1 MSFARV
7 EWIEWLGW
15 IGWKTNVRDKSS
27 PDGRNF
33 LDLLSPQETYLIP
46 RFSLDDTRK
55 NDNKLPV
62 KVFVWMQIVLST
74 GSWFVAFVPNTGD
87 CFAAFVPRYW
97 CLNLLCRFC
106 AKVLVLALPLLCQS
120 TGACFAAFVPK
131 YWSFACCLCAKLPVP
146 SLLPLI
152 VVACP
157 NYRWLCFRCMLM
169 YRAVA
174 WLINWRL
181 YELWCTS
188 TCW

>member
-1 MSFARV
+1 MSFASV
-7 EWIEWLGW
+7 EWIEW
-15 IGWKTNVRDKSS
+15 IEWKTNVRDKRLL
-27 PDGRNF
+27 DGRNF
-33 LDLLSPQETYLIP
+33 LDLLCPQETYLIP

-74 GSWFVAFVPNTGD
+74 GSWFVAFVPNTG
-87 CFAAFVPRYW
+87 
-97 CLNLLCRFC
+97 
-106 AKVLVLALPLLCQS
+106 
-120 TGACFAAFVPK
+120 ACFAAFVPK
-131 YWSFACCLCAKLPVP
+131 YWSFACRLCAKLPVP
-146 SLLPLI
+146 GLLPLS

-181 YELWCTS
+181 CELWCTS
-188 TCW
+188 TKTGLCAPL